1 MYDDLYDDMYD
12 DMFSHHVFHLVQK
25 HNRYLDDEAKEDN
38 LPLQSAKKKRKVV
51 MEDNEEDSE
60 EDNPEVDLMHVDQ
73 EEDNLEEDNLEEDN
87 PNKDNPNKDNPNED
101 QPAAE
106 TETWTITDETGKEH
120 TVFIEDVSGKC
131 IYMSSGARIPTEQG
145 KTAQEVVNAIVLFGD
160 EAQLLKK

>member
-1 MYDDLYDDMYD
+1 MYDN
-12 DMFSHHVFHLVQK
+12 MFSHHVFHLVQK
-25 HNRYLDDEAKEDN
+25 HNRYVDDEAQEDN
-38 LPLQSAKKKRKVV
+38 RPLQPEKKKRKVHLKDSD
-51 MEDNEEDSE
+51 EDGEEDSE
-60 EDNPEVDLMHVDQ
+60 EDNPEVDPMYVDL

-87 PNKDNPNKDNPNED
+87 PNEDNPNED

-106 TETWTITDETGKEH
+106 PETWTIQDETGKKH